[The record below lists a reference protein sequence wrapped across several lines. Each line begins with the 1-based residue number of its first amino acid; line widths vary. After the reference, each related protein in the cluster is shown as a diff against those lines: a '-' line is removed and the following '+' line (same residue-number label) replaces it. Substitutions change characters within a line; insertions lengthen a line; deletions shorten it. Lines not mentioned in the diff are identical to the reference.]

1 MGMNGCCY
9 CCWVES
15 VEWHG
20 SHMDGFKR
28 GFE

>member
-20 SHMDGFKR
+20 GHMGFER